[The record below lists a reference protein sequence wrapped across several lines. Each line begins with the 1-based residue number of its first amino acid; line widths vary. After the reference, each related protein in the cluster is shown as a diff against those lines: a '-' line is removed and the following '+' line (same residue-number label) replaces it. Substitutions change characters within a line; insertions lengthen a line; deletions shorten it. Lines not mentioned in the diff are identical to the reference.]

1 MCFWKGCYT
10 SGIVLRAKDI
20 GINKIQQ
27 VLWCRQGS
35 SYWWPKTLRLIRYS
49 NSCGVGRSVGIAPFT
64 DMWDWGWKRSWDF
77 PTVKQER
84 PDSSPVL
91 LSPSPVLQ
99 LHCKIPRR
107 IRWRRWILLNSS
119 TFCQILLWKDL
130 QFRTCLKLDCKT
142 FSHQTTKP
150 PHHYLLRN
158 WRMTLKN

>member
-1 MCFWKGCYT
+1 MKLLCLSCLIQPKSLLLLLSQCINNYNLFGVMCVFGKVV
-10 SGIVLRAKDI
+10 IHQAL
-20 GINKIQQ
+20 
-27 VLWCRQGS
+27 
-35 SYWWPKTLRLIRYS
+35 YWGPRTLGLIRYS
-49 NSCGVGRSVGIAPFT
+49 NSCDVGRSVGIAPFT

-130 QFRTCLKLDCKT
+130 QFRTCL
-142 FSHQTTKP
+142 
-150 PHHYLLRN
+150 
-158 WRMTLKN
+158 